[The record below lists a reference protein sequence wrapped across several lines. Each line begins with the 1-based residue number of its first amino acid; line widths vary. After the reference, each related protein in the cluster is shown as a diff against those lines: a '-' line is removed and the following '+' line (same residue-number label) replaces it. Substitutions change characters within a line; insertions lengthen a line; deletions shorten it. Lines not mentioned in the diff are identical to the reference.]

1 MSAVSLHFR
10 HRRRGFTLVELLVV
24 IAIIGILI
32 ALLLPA
38 VQAAREAAR
47 RSQCTNHLK
56 QYGLGLHNYHD
67 TFKAFPAGVACSEAP
82 RSGKTSSYGSSF
94 QGPLLPF
101 LEQNALYD
109 QMVWVGNC
117 YGYVNDGVGR
127 SVNAPI
133 MRTLVIP
140 YMRCPSTTMPLNY
153 NATNYEVRASYAGI
167 EGAASEGA
175 NDPFQATGQQADG
188 GNAGQIFASNGM
200 LIANKWNKMRDCVDG
215 TSNVMIMS
223 EMSGTMYDRSGNPV
237 ERSPS
242 GDRHGWLMGTICAG
256 TPPNLDPKGDGDF
269 RTFNIVTVRYP
280 IGAGPW
286 ANQIFPGF
294 GSNLGANNPLNSN
307 HPGGVNS
314 LLTDGSVQFMSETM
328 ELLTLKRLAARNDNA
343 PVGQY

>member
-1 MSAVSLHFR
+1 MSTLSVPFR
-10 HRRRGFTLVELLVV
+10 HGRRGFTLVELLVV

-67 TFKAFPAGVACSEAP
+67 TFKAFPAGVTHSTVP
-82 RSGKTSSYGSSF
+82 RGGVTTSFGTSF
-94 QGPLLPF
+94 QGPLLQF
-101 LEQNALYD
+101 MEQNALYD
-109 QMVWVGNC
+109 SMTWVGNC

-127 SVNAPI
+127 SVNSPL

-153 NATNYEVRASYAGI
+153 SSTLYEVFASYGGI

-175 NDPFQATGQQADG
+175 TDPFQATGQQFHS

-200 LIANKWNKMRDCVDG
+200 LIANKWLRFNDCRDG
-215 TSNVMIMS
+215 TSNVMMMA
-223 EMSGTMYDRSGNPV
+223 EMCGTMYTPAGVPT
-237 ERSPS
+237 ERAPS
-242 GDRHGWLMGTICAG
+242 GDRHGWLMGTNLAG
-256 TPPNLDPKGDGDF
+256 TPPNLDPTGANDF

-280 IGAGPW
+280 INAGPW

-307 HPGGVNS
+307 HPGGVNA
-314 LLTDGSVQFMSETM
+314 LLTDGSVQFLAETM
-328 ELLTLKRLAARNDNA
+328 ELLTLKRLAARNDKA
-343 PVGQY
+343 PVGNY